1 MRSGS
6 DPMLPSA
13 EHAAPSDVTTEVKD
27 AGCHAFPSPPIAEKM
42 LIQLYTRPVISTY
55 SAFTTSLIIDG
66 FLFLLNCFNFEI
78 LVKIHVV
85 SALPCLS
92 LNLISIT
99 NVCLFY
105 VFSI

>member
-42 LIQLYTRPVISTY
+42 LIQLYTRLVIPIY

-85 SALPCLS
+85 SALLCLS

-99 NVCLFY
+99 NVCLFN